1 MKDLSFLKNYHIC
14 HRGLHDENNNIIE
27 NTLTSFDKALEKN
40 YAIELDTNILSCGTV
55 VVFHDRNLKRLVGRE
70 DILKDITYEEL
81 KDVVI
86 KGTNETIHTLE
97 YVLNYINGRVP
108 LLIELKPFGDKKRHV
123 KEVIRLLSKYPH
135 VYAIHSFN
143 PYIVYQFKKLAPWII
158 RGQITEY
165 FKNDSL
171 NPIAKQLMKRMTF
184 NFLSKPDFITYGIDD
199 LPNKYVNKAKKK
211 NLVILSYVAKT
222 QAQLDFV
229 KSHYDNAVFES
240 FTPN

>member
-1 MKDLSFLKNYHIC
+1 
-14 HRGLHDENNNIIE
+14 
-27 NTLTSFDKALEKN
+27 
-40 YAIELDTNILSCGTV
+40 
-55 VVFHDRNLKRLVGRE
+55 
-70 DILKDITYEEL
+70 
-81 KDVVI
+81 
-86 KGTNETIHTLE
+86 
-97 YVLNYINGRVP
+97 
-108 LLIELKPFGDKKRHV
+108 
-123 KEVIRLLSKYPH
+123 
-135 VYAIHSFN
+135 
-143 PYIVYQFKKLAPWII
+143 YIVYQFKKLAPWII

-199 LPNKYVNKAKKK
+199 LPNKYVNKAKEK